1 MNFLWKKM
9 RPKSVF
15 WQLWKKL
22 QVRDKFFFRKKISSS
37 LFKHD
42 LQNGAQIFLTNKLV
56 LRYLVLVILRFRKN
70 VLYSKII
77 LIDKKS
83 RKFHALLET
92 IISRIISYD
101 FWKIGLNP
109 EELELLEYAL
119 VITFFETKSLGRSF

>member
-42 LQNGAQIFLTNKLV
+42 LRNGAQIFLTNKLV

-77 LIDKKS
+77 K
-83 RKFHALLET
+83 T
-92 IISRIISYD
+92 
-101 FWKIGLNP
+101 
-109 EELELLEYAL
+109 
-119 VITFFETKSLGRSF
+119 

>member
-1 MNFLWKKM
+1 M

-77 LIDKKS
+77 K
-83 RKFHALLET
+83 T
-92 IISRIISYD
+92 
-101 FWKIGLNP
+101 
-109 EELELLEYAL
+109 
-119 VITFFETKSLGRSF
+119 